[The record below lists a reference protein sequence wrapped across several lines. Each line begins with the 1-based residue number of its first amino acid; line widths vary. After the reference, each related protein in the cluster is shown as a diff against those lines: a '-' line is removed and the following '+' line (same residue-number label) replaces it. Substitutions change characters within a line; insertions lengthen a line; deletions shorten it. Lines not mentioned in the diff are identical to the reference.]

1 MDGELSLICPAGRP
15 QWGRRNEAELTLFGG
30 ACAQLCVRRLSSDRR
45 ASLPSVNRRG
55 ARNFVSTVR
64 LFCPV
69 AVRRRFPPGIVLRR
83 RRRHMR
89 RLPGRHPTRLS
100 PSRLVLHKQT
110 FCLSVSVLRTP
121 PTAMPVAQAVLQ
133 SADRPA
139 PIRPLS
145 PSAYNISFAD
155 LSNAPHQQS

>member
-1 MDGELSLICPAGRP
+1 MRLA
-15 QWGRRNEAELTLFGG
+15 LTLFGS

-64 LFCPV
+64 LFRPV

-89 RLPGRHPTRLS
+89 RLPGRHLRRLS
-100 PSRLVLHKQT
+100 QSRLALHKQT

-121 PTAMPVAQAVLQ
+121 PIPALLNTRCASRLAMRQPAHTYSTALTLDRKYLIQ
-133 SADRPA
+133 SKSKA
-139 PIRPLS
+139 PQQ
-145 PSAYNISFAD
+145 
-155 LSNAPHQQS
+155 QQSL